1 MAAFNADAP
10 TRITTTG
17 DFGANKAVIRV
28 QNQWDDNYGFEI
40 EDIGIIIHSTNPGIV
55 GVDFTGVWYGAIRG
69 VSVNGSVGGPPRQIQ
84 LPDSIGFLFS
94 DRYSSQQLVTACFG
108 NLVERTTVAGVETA
122 YRFDS
127 MWGNTTL
134 ITMTNFWATDIMTGI
149 WTSSVGGV
157 GLTFRDGYLAGTLEV
172 PGQQAFKHTSAG
184 GVPGSAIVIMN
195 VQSEAFDVPSDIP
208 LTLGQLSNVG
218 GDLYIG
224 GRITGGISMTTDGPI
239 SGESLSVTGDVSSE
253 GDISGHNLSLSPD
266 IYTRADVSARSFTP
280 SLQAAGGGGYE
291 CGARAD
297 CPCSAPTPGLWGGTM
312 YPPPPT
318 QSFWASIYH
327 GTTLYPGANTFRYY
341 TGYAIAWDGVLP
353 DVFFTFHPRHTGG
366 INQVFQMSGT
376 NTKDFPYGYWVQAY
390 DVTIFV
396 SEQVTLSSDFVFF
409 LEANQ
414 TKDERPGPECLNPPT
429 LPG

>member
-1 MAAFNADAP
+1 M
-10 TRITTTG
+10 
-17 DFGANKAVIRV
+17 
-28 QNQWDDNYGFEI
+28 
-40 EDIGIIIHSTNPGIV
+40 
-55 GVDFTGVWYGAIRG
+55 
-69 VSVNGSVGGPPRQIQ
+69 
-84 LPDSIGFLFS
+84 
-94 DRYSSQQLVTACFG
+94 
-108 NLVERTTVAGVETA
+108 
-122 YRFDS
+122 
-127 MWGNTTL
+127 
-134 ITMTNFWATDIMTGI
+134 
-149 WTSSVGGV
+149 
-157 GLTFRDGYLAGTLEV
+157 EV
-172 PGQQAFKHTSAG
+172 HGHQAFTHTSAG